1 MLKRVYN
8 FNAGPAILPVPV
20 LEEASRGVL
29 EFANL
34 GMSILEIS
42 HRAKEFEPVL
52 ADAEQDL
59 LHIMGLSGDDYKVL
73 FLQGGAS
80 TQFCMIPMNFL
91 SKDKTADYVHT
102 GTWSKNAIKE
112 AKLFGNVH
120 TSASSEDKAFTY
132 IPDKFNWSSD
142 AQYVHLTS
150 NNTIEGTQ
158 YHEFPEI
165 NDKPVM
171 IDVSSDF
178 LSRRVD
184 FKKFDLIYAGAQKNI
199 GPAGVTVVV
208 FKKSLLDKCNKDI
221 PTMLAYKTHV
231 DKNSLYNTPPVF
243 SIYVVN
249 LVAKWIKEQGGLEA
263 VEKVNNKK
271 AEILYTV
278 LDEMS
283 DVYRPVVTDKKS
295 RSNMNVVFRMASE
308 DIEKKFI
315 AKSKEAGLIGLKG
328 HRSVGGLRA
337 SIYNAFPLEGIEVLV
352 DFMKKFAKEI

>member
-8 FNAGPAILPVPV
+8 FNAGPAVLPLPV

-29 EFANL
+29 EFENL

-42 HRAKEFEPVL
+42 HRAKEFEPVM
-52 ADAEQDL
+52 DNAEKDL

-102 GTWSKNAIKE
+102 GTWSKGAMKE
-112 AKLFGNVH
+112 AKLFGNVNIA
-120 TSASSEDKAFTY
+120 ASSEDKSFTY
-132 IPDKFNWSSD
+132 IPEKFNWSSD
-142 AQYVHLTS
+142 ALYVHLTS

-158 YHEFPEI
+158 YHEFPHI
-165 NDKPVM
+165 DNKPVM
-171 IDVSSDF
+171 VDMSSDF
-178 LSRRVD
+178 LSKRVD
-184 FKKFDLIYAGAQKNI
+184 FKQFDLIYAGAQKNI

-208 FKKSLLDKCNKDI
+208 FKKSLLEKCNKDI
-221 PTMLAYKTHV
+221 PTMLSYKTHV
-231 DKNSLYNTPPVF
+231 EKNSLYNTPPVF
-243 SIYVVN
+243 SIYVVS

-263 VEKVNNKK
+263 IEKVNNKK
-271 AEILYTV
+271 AELLYNV
-278 LDEMS
+278 IDEMS
-283 DVYRPVVTDKKS
+283 GVYRPVVTDKNS
-295 RSNMNVVFRMASE
+295 RSHMNVVFRMASE
-308 DIEKKFI
+308 DIEKKFVS
-315 AKSKEAGLIGLKG
+315 KSKEAGLIGLKG

-337 SIYNAFPLEGIEVLV
+337 SIYNAFPFEGIEVLV